1 MRLHLDKNMKVYEM
15 SFERYVEE
23 IKELVENEVGT
34 SIQIEQITTTKNNGT
49 EKAGLMMSEQKSNLK
64 PVIYLNEMYERQ
76 KGNENTLE
84 DAVIEFL
91 DCYEKT
97 RREKIDGDFVKWE
110 SVKERIAVK
119 LINKEWN
126 RELLEDVPY
135 KEILDLALVFFII
148 VELGEDEM
156 GSILIRNEHLHMWGI
171 QEQELWSLAMKN
183 SETLLPAKML
193 TIRGC
198 ISELIGE
205 EAMNELFRNEQEEK
219 IPVMY
224 ILTNEF
230 KMYGASSIV
239 YPNLLDEVGEIIGA
253 DFYVLPSS
261 VHETILVRADETFS
275 KDELTKMVQ
284 EVNQQVASE
293 ELLSNHAYFY
303 SVEKKELTA

>member
-49 EKAGLMMSEQKSNLK
+49 EKTGLMMSEQKSNIK
-64 PVIYLNEMYERQ
+64 PVVYLNEMYERQ
-76 KGNENTLE
+76 KENENTLE
-84 DAVIEFL
+84 DAVIEFM

-97 RREKIDGDFVKWE
+97 RGEKIDGDFFEWE
-110 SVKERIAVK
+110 RVKERIAVK

-135 KEILDLALVFFII
+135 KEILDLALVFFI
-148 VELGEDEM
+148 VVGLDEDEM
-156 GSILIRNEHLHMWGI
+156 GSVLIRNEHLQMWGI

-205 EAMNELFRNEQEEK
+205 ETMDELFRNEQDEK
-219 IPVMY
+219 LPAMY
-224 ILTNEF
+224 ILTNEL
-230 KMYGASSIV
+230 KTYGASSIV